1 MKTLSSMRA
10 AFTMCFLG
18 MLFYCYEYYLRVA
31 PSVMKVELQT
41 SFHLTETSF
50 GYLVAFYYYAY
61 TLMQIPVGLSI
72 DKFGPRRVLTFAC
85 AICALGTYCFATTTY
100 TPIAQLARFMIGFG
114 SAFAYVGVLKLTN
127 DWLPSKYFA
136 PVTGLCN
143 TLGMLGAIFGEVSM
157 EYLVEII
164 GWQATLNYAVIAGV
178 MLMLTLWLVLKDK
191 GAESPRSDTQTLKF
205 GAILKALLMLTR
217 NRQMWIIGLI
227 GCFTFLPI
235 SGFAEV
241 WAPNYLEN
249 VGLTKSQAA
258 WASSLVFLGFAF
270 GAPTWGYFSEWINS
284 RRLPLIIGSIAAAIS
299 MLYVLWMPSENVGI
313 IYTMLFLT
321 GFFASVEILIF
332 AVGNDISD
340 SRASATAAAFSN
352 MVITIAGALL
362 APIIGLILDNS
373 LKASGSAIPSLTH
386 YCAALTIIPACLIVA
401 SILSLILKESHPKSV
416 TVQSGIQIAK
426 RPI

>member
-1 MKTLSSMRA
+1 MRMLPSMRA

-31 PSVMKVELQT
+31 PSVMKVELQN

-85 AICALGTYCFATTTY
+85 AICAFGTYCFATTTY

-127 DWLPSKYFA
+127 DWLPSKFFA

-143 TLGMLGAIFGEVSM
+143 TLGMLGAIFGEVTM
-157 EYLVEII
+157 EYLVHII
-164 GWQATLNYAVIAGV
+164 GWQATLHYAVIAGV
-178 MLMLTLWLVLKDK
+178 ILMLTLWLVLKDK
-191 GAESPRSDTQTLKF
+191 NSESVRKDEETVTLSSIF
-205 GAILKALLMLTR
+205 KALLILSR
-217 NRQMWIIGLI
+217 NRQMWLIGLI

-241 WAPNYLEN
+241 WAPDYLEN
-249 VGLTKSQAA
+249 AGLTKSQAA
-258 WASSLVFLGFAF
+258 WGSSLVFLGFAF
-270 GAPTWGYFSEWINS
+270 GAPTWGYLSERIKS
-284 RRLPLIIGSIAAAIS
+284 RRLPLMMGSLAAASS
-299 MLYVLWMPSENVGI
+299 MLYLLWIPADVGI
-313 IYTMLFLT
+313 INMMLFLT

-362 APIIGLILDNS
+362 APIVGLILDNS
-373 LKASGSAIPSLTH
+373 LKATGQTIPSLTH
-386 YCAALTIIPACLIVA
+386 YSAALTIIPACLILA
-401 SILSLILKESHPKSV
+401 SIITMILKESHPKSAIEDHGALV
-416 TVQSGIQIAK
+416 T
-426 RPI
+426 R

>member
-10 AFTMCFLG
+10 AFTMCFLS

-100 TPIAQLARFMIGFG
+100 TPIAQFARFMIGFG
-114 SAFAYVGVLKLTN
+114 SAFAYVGVLKIAN
-127 DWLPSKYFA
+127 DWLSPKYFA
-136 PVTGLCN
+136 PVAGLCS

-157 EYLVEII
+157 EYLVQIM
-164 GWQATLNYAVIAGV
+164 GWQETLHYAVIAGLI
-178 MLMLTLWLVLKDK
+178 LMVALWVVLKDR
-191 GAESPRSDTQTLKF
+191 SPQFAHEEHENLTLNT
-205 GAILKALLMLTR
+205 ILKALLVLVK
-217 NRQMWIIGLI
+217 NRQMWLIGLI

-241 WAPNYLEN
+241 WAPDYLEK

-258 WASSLVFLGFAF
+258 WGSSLVFLGFAS
-270 GAPTWGYFSEWINS
+270 GAPIWGYFSERIQN
-284 RRLPLIIGSIAAAIS
+284 RRLPLVGGSIAAAIS
-299 MLYVLWMPSENVGI
+299 MLYVLWAPSDNVNI
-313 IYTMLFLT
+313 IFTLLFLT

-352 MVITIAGALL
+352 MVISLAGALL
-362 APIIGLILDNS
+362 APIVGLILDKS
-373 LKASGSAIPSLTH
+373 LKAAGSDIPSLTD
-386 YCAALTIIPACLIVA
+386 YSAAMTIIPACLILA
-401 SILSLILKESHPKSV
+401 SVLSLILKESHPKSI
-416 TVQSGIQIAK
+416 TVQSGIRSHGYQ
-426 RPI
+426 

>member
-1 MKTLSSMRA
+1 
-10 AFTMCFLG
+10 MCFLG

-31 PSVMKVELQT
+31 PSVMKIELQT
-41 SFHLTETSF
+41 SFHLSEAAF

-61 TLMQIPVGLSI
+61 TLMQIPVGLSM

-85 AICALGTYCFATTTY
+85 AICAFGTYCFATTTY
-100 TPIAQLARFMIGFG
+100 TPIAQFARFMIGFG

-127 DWLPSKYFA
+127 DWLPAKYFA

-157 EYLVEII
+157 EYLVTII
-164 GWQATLNYAVIAGV
+164 GWQATLHYAVIAGV
-178 MLMLTLWLVLKDK
+178 ILMLTLFFILKDK
-191 GAESPRSDTQTLKF
+191 NAPTVTQDQEQLKLSD
-205 GAILKALLMLTR
+205 ILKALLQLSR

-249 VGLTKSQAA
+249 LSLTKSQAA
-258 WASSLVFLGFAF
+258 WGSSLVFLGFAF
-270 GAPTWGYFSEWINS
+270 GAPIWGTISERIKS
-284 RRLPLIIGSIAAAIS
+284 RRLPLMGGSIAAAVC
-299 MLYVLWMPSENVGI
+299 MLYVLWMPTESLSI
-313 IYTMLFLT
+313 IYAMLFLT

-362 APIIGLILDNS
+362 APAVGLILDNS
-373 LKASGSAIPSLTH
+373 LKASDLPIPSITH
-386 YCAALTIIPACLIVA
+386 YSGALSIIPICLILA
-401 SILSLILKESHPKSV
+401 SVLTLILKESHPKSV
-416 TVQSGIQIAK
+416 ACQKNQPSRNDALNVLSK
-426 RPI
+426 

>member
-1 MKTLSSMRA
+1 MKMPSMRA

-31 PSVMKVELQT
+31 PSVMKIELQH
-41 SFHLTETSF
+41 SFHLTETAF

-61 TLMQIPVGLSI
+61 TIMQIPVGLSI

-85 AICALGTYCFATTTY
+85 AICALGTYCFATTTL
-100 TPIAQLARFMIGFG
+100 TPVAQLARFMIGFG

-127 DWLPSKYFA
+127 DWLPAKYFA

-157 EYLVEII
+157 EYLVNII
-164 GWQATLNYAVIAGV
+164 GWQQTLHYAVIAGV
-178 MLMLTLWLVLKDK
+178 LLMLTLWFVLKDK
-191 GAESPRSDTQTLKF
+191 NSPSIEASEEPLKLS
-205 GAILKALLMLTR
+205 AILKALLMLSR

-258 WASSLVFLGFAF
+258 WGSSLVFLGFAF
-270 GAPTWGYFSEWINS
+270 GAPLWGAISERIKS
-284 RRLPLIIGSIAAAIS
+284 RRIPMIIGAIAAAAS
-299 MLYVLWMPSENVGI
+299 MLYVLWIPSENVAV
-313 IYTMLFLT
+313 IYMMLFLT
-321 GFFASVEILIF
+321 GFFTSVEILIF

-362 APIIGLILDNS
+362 APIVGLILDNS
-373 LKASGSAIPSLTH
+373 LRASGDVIPSITH
-386 YCAALTIIPACLIVA
+386 YSGALTIIPVSLIAA
-401 SILSLILKESHPKSV
+401 SILTMILKESHPASTLMKAGRV
-416 TVQSGIQIAK
+416 KMAVIT
-426 RPI
+426 

>member
-1 MKTLSSMRA
+1 MKMPSMRA

-31 PSVMKVELQT
+31 PSVMKIELQH
-41 SFHLTETSF
+41 SFHLTETAF

-85 AICALGTYCFATTTY
+85 AICALGTYCFATTTL
-100 TPIAQLARFMIGFG
+100 TPVAQLARFMIGFG

-127 DWLPSKYFA
+127 DWLPAKYFA

-157 EYLVEII
+157 EYLVNVI
-164 GWQATLNYAVIAGV
+164 GWQQTLHYAVIAGV
-178 MLMLTLWLVLKDK
+178 ILMLTLWFVLKDK
-191 GAESPRSDTQTLKF
+191 GAQKVQVTDEPLKLS
-205 GAILKALLMLTR
+205 AILKALLMLSR

-249 VGLTKSQAA
+249 VGLTQSQAA
-258 WASSLVFLGFAF
+258 WGSSLVFLGFAF
-270 GAPTWGYFSEWINS
+270 GAPLWGAISERIKS
-284 RRLPLIIGSIAAAIS
+284 RRIPMIMGALAAAAS
-299 MLYVLWMPSENVGI
+299 MLYVLWIPSENVAV
-313 IYTMLFLT
+313 IYMMLFLT
-321 GFFASVEILIF
+321 GFFTSVEIIIF

-362 APIIGLILDNS
+362 APVVGLILDNS
-373 LKASGSAIPSLTH
+373 LRSSGDVIPSITH
-386 YCAALTIIPACLIVA
+386 YSGALTIIPISLIAA
-401 SILSLILKESHPKSV
+401 SLLALILKESHPASASIKNAR
-416 TVQSGIQIAK
+416 TAK
-426 RPI
+426 EAVLT

>member
-1 MKTLSSMRA
+1 MKTLPSMRA

-31 PSVMKVELQT
+31 PSVMKVELQHT
-41 SFHLTETSF
+41 FHLTEMSF

-61 TLMQIPVGLSI
+61 TIMQIPVGLSI

-100 TPIAQLARFMIGFG
+100 TPVAQLARFMIGFG

-127 DWLPSKYFA
+127 DWLPPKYFA

-157 EYLVEII
+157 EYLVQVI
-164 GWQATLNYAVIAGV
+164 GWQGTLHYAVIAGV
-178 MLMLTLWLVLKDK
+178 ILMLTLWFVLKDK
-191 GAESPRSDTQTLKF
+191 GTQSIRSEHETLTLTS
-205 GAILKALLMLTR
+205 ILKALQVLAR
-217 NRQMWIIGLI
+217 NRQMWLIGLI

-241 WAPNYLEN
+241 WAPDYLED

-258 WASSLVFLGFAF
+258 WGSSLVFLGFAF
-270 GAPTWGYFSEWINS
+270 GAPTWGYLSERIKS
-284 RRLPLIIGSIAAAIS
+284 RRLPLIAGSIAAALS
-299 MLYVLWMPSENVGI
+299 MLYVLWMPSENVNI
-313 IYTMLFLT
+313 IYGMLFLT
-321 GFFASVEILIF
+321 GFFTSVEILIF

-352 MVITIAGALL
+352 MVITIAGAVL
-362 APIIGLILDNS
+362 APIVGLILDNS
-373 LKASGSAIPSLTH
+373 LKASGLTTPSLTH
-386 YCAALTIIPACLIVA
+386 YSAALTIIPACLILA
-401 SILSLILKESHPKSV
+401 SILTLILKESHSSKV
-416 TVQSGIQIAK
+416 TAQAFKKYVSA
-426 RPI
+426 

>member
-1 MKTLSSMRA
+1 MRA

-41 SFHLTETSF
+41 SFHLTEASF

-127 DWLPSKYFA
+127 DWLPAKYFA

-157 EYLVEII
+157 EYLVNII
-164 GWQATLNYAVIAGV
+164 GWQLTLHYAVIAGV
-178 MLMLTLWLVLKDK
+178 LLMLTLWFVLKDK
-191 GAESPRSDTQTLKF
+191 HTQTSRSVHEPLMLS
-205 GAILKALLMLTR
+205 AILKALVMLAR
-217 NRQMWIIGLI
+217 NRQMWLIGLI

-241 WAPNYLEN
+241 WAPDYLEN
-249 VGLTKSQAA
+249 AGLTKSQAA
-258 WASSLVFLGFAF
+258 WGSSLVFLGFAF
-270 GAPTWGYFSEWINS
+270 GAPTWGYLSEHIKS
-284 RRLPLIIGSIAAAIS
+284 RRLPLIMGSLAAASS
-299 MLYVLWMPSENVGI
+299 MLYLLWMPADVSI
-313 IYTMLFLT
+313 IYLMLFLT

-352 MVITIAGALL
+352 MIITIAGALL
-362 APIIGLILDNS
+362 APIVGLILDNS
-373 LKASGSAIPSLTH
+373 LKATGQIIPSITH
-386 YCAALTIIPACLIVA
+386 YSAALTIIPACLLFA
-401 SILSLILKESHPKSV
+401 SILSLILKESHSKCKGASV
-416 TVQSGIQIAK
+416 PTTQANVVIL
-426 RPI
+426 

>member
-41 SFHLTETSF
+41 SFHLTEASF

-100 TPIAQLARFMIGFG
+100 TPMAQLARFMIGFG

-164 GWQATLNYAVIAGV
+164 GWQATLHYAVIAGV
-178 MLMLTLWLVLKDK
+178 ILMLTLWCVLKDK
-191 GAESPRSDTQTLKF
+191 GTQSKHEDHQALKL
-205 GAILKALLMLTR
+205 GAILKALLMLSK

-241 WAPNYLEN
+241 WAPDYLEN

-270 GAPTWGYFSEWINS
+270 GAPTWGYFSERINS
-284 RRLPLIIGSIAAAIS
+284 RRLPLIGGSIAAAAS
-299 MLYVLWMPSENVGI
+299 MLYVLWVPSTNVGI
-313 IYTMLFLT
+313 IYLMLFLT

-362 APIIGLILDNS
+362 APVVGLILDKS
-373 LKASGSAIPSLTH
+373 LKASGTAIPSLTD
-386 YCAALTIIPACLIVA
+386 YSAALTIIPACLVFA

-416 TVQSGIQIAK
+416 MALRAV
-426 RPI
+426 

>member
-1 MKTLSSMRA
+1 MKTPSMRA

-31 PSVMKVELQT
+31 PSVMKIELQT
-41 SFHLTETSF
+41 SFHLTETAF

-100 TPIAQLARFMIGFG
+100 TPVAQLARFMIGFG

-127 DWLPSKYFA
+127 DWLPAKYFA

-157 EYLVEII
+157 EYLVNII
-164 GWQATLNYAVIAGV
+164 GWQQTLHYAVIAGV
-178 MLMLTLWLVLKDK
+178 LLMLTLWFVLKDK
-191 GAESPRSDTQTLKF
+191 GSPSDELTKEPLKLS
-205 GAILKALLMLTR
+205 AILKALLTLSR

-258 WASSLVFLGFAF
+258 WGSSLVFLGFAF
-270 GAPTWGYFSEWINS
+270 GAPIWGTISERIKS
-284 RRLPLIIGSIAAAIS
+284 RRLPMIMGALAAAAS
-299 MLYVLWMPSENVGI
+299 MLYVLWIPSDKVSV
-313 IYTMLFLT
+313 IYMMLFLT
-321 GFFASVEILIF
+321 GFFTSVEIIIF

-362 APIIGLILDNS
+362 APIVGLILDNS
-373 LKASGSAIPSLTH
+373 LRASGEVIPSITH
-386 YCAALTIIPACLIVA
+386 YSGALTIIPISLIAA
-401 SILSLILKESHPKSV
+401 SILSMALKESHPSSTAMQAFKKCE
-416 TVQSGIQIAK
+416 A
-426 RPI
+426 

>member
-1 MKTLSSMRA
+1 MKTLPSMRA

-31 PSVMKVELQT
+31 PSVMKAELQA

-85 AICALGTYCFATTTY
+85 AVCVLGTYCFATTTY

-127 DWLPSKYFA
+127 DWLPAKYFA

-143 TLGMLGAIFGEVSM
+143 TLGMLGAIFGEVTM
-157 EYLVEII
+157 EYLVQIM
-164 GWQATLNYAVIAGV
+164 GWQSTLHYAVIAGV
-178 MLMLTLWLVLKDK
+178 ALMITLWLVLKDK
-191 GAESPRSDTQTLKF
+191 TSDSIQKEETLTLNS
-205 GAILKALLMLTR
+205 ILKALLVLAR
-217 NRQMWIIGLI
+217 NRQMWLIGLI

-241 WAPNYLEN
+241 WAPNYLEM

-258 WASSLVFLGFAF
+258 WGSSLVFLGFAF
-270 GAPTWGYFSEWINS
+270 GAPTWGYLSERTKS
-284 RRLPLIIGSIAAAIS
+284 RRMPLITSSVAAAIC
-299 MLYVLWMPSENVGI
+299 MLYVLWMPSDNVSVM
-313 IYTMLFLT
+313 YTMLFLT

-362 APIIGLILDNS
+362 APIVGLILDSS
-373 LKASGSAIPSLTH
+373 LKASGQGIPSIT
-386 YCAALTIIPACLIVA
+386 YYSSALTIIPACLILA
-401 SILSLILKESHPKSV
+401 SILALVLKESHPKSV
-416 TVQSGIQIAK
+416 TMQRAK
-426 RPI
+426 AQMNLC